1 MTMKMPRVAFCGHRG
16 LNAATASL
24 VDRAVRAALAVN
36 TADLTGLSCLAE
48 GADQIF
54 ARAITDVGGRL
65 EVVIP
70 AERYRDV
77 LPEAARADYDE
88 LFALAAGVHQMP
100 FRDPS
105 QRSYMVASE
114 FMIDHADEL
123 YAAWDGRS
131 ARGYAGTADVVAYA
145 RKRGIPVHV
154 IWPDGAERD

>member
-1 MTMKMPRVAFCGHRG
+1 MPRLAFCGHRG
-16 LNAATASL
+16 LSAATESL
-24 VDRAVRAALAVN
+24 VDRAVRAALA
-36 TADLTGLSCLAE
+36 ASAPDLTGLSCLAD

-54 ARAITDVGGRL
+54 ARAITAVGGRL

-70 AERYRDV
+70 AERYRDG
-77 LPEAARADYDE
+77 LPEAARPGYDE
-88 LFALAAGVHQMP
+88 LFALAAGVHRMP

-105 QRSYMVASE
+105 ERSFMVASE

-145 RKRGIPVHV
+145 RRQGIPVHV